1 MRSRVLMLAFIVVTS
16 AFLVSQDAA
25 ALQPNRLVIHA
36 AQLLDAKTGNILK
49 DQAIF
54 IEGEKIVKVGPAPQ
68 EIHQPKA
75 NIDYPGFGTNV
86 PTLHIV
92 SGTVLPGLIDVHTHL
107 TMDPAFGLEILQKSA
122 ASAALTGAKNAKA
135 TLEAGFTSVRNL
147 ADYWEFADVALR
159 NAINHGEV
167 PGPRMQASGP
177 AISITGG
184 HGDSNSLPYVD
195 QKKAIGVADGI
206 EGVQAKVRE
215 NIKYGADVI
224 KFMATGGVLSF
235 GDDPKASQYTL
246 EEMKAIV
253 ADAHRLGRKVAA
265 HAHGGN
271 GIIWASEAGVDSI
284 EHGSYIDDNGISTL
298 KKNGTYLVP
307 TVYLGEWFLAN
318 GERLHTPPALM
329 AKAREVMPAADKN
342 IAHAIAGG
350 VKVAFGTDAAVFP
363 HGMNAHQF
371 ATYVKLGMTP
381 IQAIQ
386 SATVNAADLM
396 GWSDKVGTIEA
407 GKFADIIAVDGDPTK
422 DVTTL
427 EHVKLVVKGGVV
439 YKNETSG
446 MHEGH

>member
-1 MRSRVLMLAFIVVTS
+1 MRRRFLRLVV
-16 AFLVSQDAA
+16 A
-25 ALQPNRLVIHA
+25 ALFASLPLLAQETKTAAPPNRLVIHA
-36 AQLLDAKTGNILK
+36 AQLFDAKTGSILK

-68 EIHQPKA
+68 EVHQAKA

-92 SGTVLPGLIDVHTHL
+92 SGTVLPGLIDAHTHL
-107 TMDPAFGLEILQKSA
+107 TMDPNFGLAELQISA

-135 TLEAGFTSVRNL
+135 TLEAGFTSVRNV

-159 NAINHGEV
+159 NAINRGDI

-184 HGDSNSLPYVD
+184 HGDSNYLPFVY
-195 QKKAIGVADGI
+195 QHNSIGVADGI
-206 EGVQAKVRE
+206 EGVQHRVRE

-224 KFMATGGVLSF
+224 KFMATGGVLSS
-235 GDDPKASQYTL
+235 GDDPRASQYTL

-265 HAHGGN
+265 HAHGGS
-271 GIIWASEAGVDSI
+271 GIVWASEAGVDSI
-284 EHGSYIDDNGISTL
+284 EHGSYIDDAGIAAL

-307 TVYLGEWFLAN
+307 TVYLGEWFLDNA
-318 GERLHTPPALM
+318 ERMHVRPDIL
-329 AKAREVMPAADKN
+329 AKARDVMPTANKN
-342 IAHAIAGG
+342 VAHAIAGG
-350 VKVAFGTDAAVFP
+350 VKIAFGTDAAVYP
-363 HGMNAHQF
+363 HGLNARQF
-371 ATYVKLGMTP
+371 GTYVKLGMTP
-381 IQAIQ
+381 VQAIQ
-386 SATVNAADLM
+386 SATVSAADLM

-427 EHVKLVVKGGVV
+427 EHVKLVIKGGVV
-439 YKNETSG
+439 YKNETAG
-446 MHEGH
+446 AHE

>member
-1 MRSRVLMLAFIVVTS
+1 MRSRVLVIAFALLAS
-16 AFLVSQDAA
+16 AFLVSQEAA
-25 ALQPNRLVIHA
+25 APQPNRLVIHA
-36 AQLLDAKTGNILK
+36 AQLLDTKTGNILK

-54 IEGEKIVKVGPAPQ
+54 IEGDKIVKVEAAPQ
-68 EIHQPKA
+68 EIHQPKP

-107 TMDPAFGLEILQKSA
+107 TMDPNFGLNELTMSA
-122 ASAALTGAKNAKA
+122 ASQALIGAKNAKA

-159 NAINHGEV
+159 NAINRGDL

-177 AISITGG
+177 AISISGG
-184 HGDSNSLPYVD
+184 HGDSNYLPYAY
-195 QKKAIGVADGI
+195 QHHSMGVADGV
-206 EGVQAKVRE
+206 EAVQHQTRE

-224 KFMATGGVLSF
+224 KFMATGGVLSS

-284 EHGSYIDDNGISTL
+284 EHGSYIDDNGIATL

-307 TVYLGEWFLAN
+307 TIYLAEWFLQNA
-318 GERLHTPPALM
+318 ERLHIPQELQNK
-329 AKAREVMPAADKN
+329 AKAVFPAADKN
-342 IAHAIAGG
+342 IAHAISSG
-350 VKVAFGTDAAVFP
+350 VKIAFGTDAAVYP
-363 HGMNAHQF
+363 HGLNARQF
-371 ATYVKLGMTP
+371 NSLVKLGMTP
-381 IQAIQ
+381 TQAIQ
-386 SATVNAADLM
+386 SSTVNAADLM

-439 YKNETSG
+439 YKNETAP
-446 MHEGH
+446 MHQ

>member
-1 MRSRVLMLAFIVVTS
+1 MRLKAPALAVLLLASIS
-16 AFLVSQDAA
+16 LIAQDAKA
-25 ALQPNRLVIHA
+25 PQPTRLVVHA
-36 AQLLDAKTGNILK
+36 AQLLDPKTGNILK

-54 IEGEKIVKVGPAPQ
+54 IEGDKIVKVGPAPH

-75 NIDYPGFGTNV
+75 NIDYPGFGENV

-107 TMDPAFGLEILQKSA
+107 TMDPSFGLEILQKSS

-184 HGDSNSLPYVD
+184 HGDMNYLPYAD
-195 QKKAIGVADGI
+195 HLKSIGVADGV

-284 EHGSYIDDNGISTL
+284 EHGSYIDDNGIATL
-298 KKNGTYLVP
+298 KKNGTYLVA
-307 TVYLGEWFLAN
+307 TVYLEEWFLQNA
-318 GERLHTPPALM
+318 ERLHTPAQLV

-342 IAHAIAGG
+342 IAHAIASG

-363 HGMNAHQF
+363 HGLNARQF
-371 ATYVKLGMTP
+371 GTYVKLGMTP
-381 IQAIQ
+381 LQSIQ

-396 GWSDKVGTIEA
+396 GWSDKVGTVEA

-427 EHVKLVVKGGVV
+427 EHVKLVIKGGVV
-439 YKNETSG
+439 YKNETAG
-446 MHEGH
+446 MHE

>member
-1 MRSRVLMLAFIVVTS
+1 MRLKALALAFAVVAS
-16 AFLVSQDAA
+16 ISLIAQDAKA
-25 ALQPNRLVIHA
+25 PQPTRLVVHA
-36 AQLLDAKTGNILK
+36 AQLLDPKTGNILK

-54 IEGEKIVKVGPAPQ
+54 IEGDKIVKVGPAPH

-75 NIDYPGFGTNV
+75 NIDYPGFGENV

-107 TMDPAFGLEILQKSA
+107 TMDPSFGLEILQKSS

-184 HGDSNSLPYVD
+184 HGDMNYLPYAD
-195 QKKAIGVADGI
+195 HLKSIGVADGV

-284 EHGSYIDDNGISTL
+284 EHGSYIDDNGIATL
-298 KKNGTYLVP
+298 KKNGTYLVA
-307 TVYLGEWFLAN
+307 TVYLEEWFLQNA
-318 GERLHTPPALM
+318 ERLHTPAQLV

-342 IAHAIAGG
+342 IAHAIASG
-350 VKVAFGTDAAVFP
+350 VKLAFGTDAAVFP
-363 HGMNAHQF
+363 HGLNARQF
-371 ATYVKLGMTP
+371 GTYVKLGMTP
-381 IQAIQ
+381 LQAIQ

-396 GWSDKVGTIEA
+396 GWSDKVGTVEA
-407 GKFADIIAVDGDPTK
+407 GKFADIIAVDGDPMK

-427 EHVKLVVKGGVV
+427 EHVKLVIKGGVV
-439 YKNETSG
+439 YKNETAG
-446 MHEGH
+446 MHE

>member
-1 MRSRVLMLAFIVVTS
+1 MRSKVLVVAFAVLASIWLT
-16 AFLVSQDAA
+16 AQEAKTAA
-25 ALQPNRLVIHA
+25 PQPSRLAVHA
-36 AQLLDAKTGNILK
+36 AQLFDAKTGIILK

-54 IEGEKIVKVGPAPQ
+54 IEGDKIVKVRPAPA

-75 NIDYPGFGTNV
+75 NIDYPGFGNNV

-107 TMDPAFGLEILQKSA
+107 TMDPNFGLAELQISA

-135 TLEAGFTSVRNL
+135 TLDAGFTAVRNVS
-147 ADYWEFADVALR
+147 DYWEFADVALR
-159 NAINHGEV
+159 NAINHGDL

-184 HGDSNSLPYVD
+184 HGDSNYLPYVY
-195 QKKAIGVADGI
+195 QHNSIGVADGI

-224 KFMATGGVLSF
+224 KFMATGGVLSS
-235 GDDPKASQYTL
+235 GDDPRASQYTL

-265 HAHGGN
+265 HAHGGK

-284 EHGSYIDDNGISTL
+284 EHGSYIDDAGIATL

-307 TVYLGEWFLAN
+307 TVYLGEWFLQNA
-318 GERLHTPPALM
+318 ERMHVRPDIL

-342 IAHAIAGG
+342 ISHAIAGG
-350 VKVAFGTDAAVFP
+350 VKIAFGTDAAVYP
-363 HGMNAHQF
+363 HGLNARQF
-371 ATYVKLGMTP
+371 GTYVKLGMTP
-381 IQAIQ
+381 VAAIQ
-386 SATVNAADLM
+386 SATVSAADLM

-427 EHVKLVVKGGVV
+427 EHVKLVIKGGVV
-439 YKNETSG
+439 YKNETAG
-446 MHEGH
+446 MHE

>member
-1 MRSRVLMLAFIVVTS
+1 MRSKALLLALVVLATAWLLAQETKP
-16 AFLVSQDAA
+16 AA
-25 ALQPNRLVIHA
+25 PQPTRLVVHA
-36 AQLLDAKTGNILK
+36 AQLFDAKSGTILK

-54 IEGEKIVKVGPAPQ
+54 IEGDKIVKVSAAPH

-86 PTLHIV
+86 PTLHVV

-107 TMDPAFGLEILQKSA
+107 TMDPNFGLAELTMSA
-122 ASAALTGAKNAKA
+122 ATQALVGAKNAKA
-135 TLEAGFTSVRNL
+135 TLAAGFTSVRNV

-159 NAINHGEV
+159 NAINRGEIE
-167 PGPRMQASGP
+167 GPRMQASGP
-177 AISITGG
+177 AISISGG
-184 HGDSNSLPYVD
+184 HGDSNYLPYVYRHH
-195 QKKAIGVADGI
+195 AMGVADGV
-206 EGVQAKVRE
+206 EGVQHQVRE

-224 KFMATGGVLSF
+224 KFMATGGVLSS

-271 GIIWASEAGVDSI
+271 GIVWASEAGVDSI
-284 EHGSYIDDNGISTL
+284 EHGSYIDDDGIATL

-307 TVYLGEWFLAN
+307 TVYLAEWFLENA
-318 GERLHTPPALM
+318 ERLHVPQELQTK
-329 AKAREVMPAADKN
+329 AKAVFPAADKN
-342 IAHAIAGG
+342 VAHAIASG
-350 VKVAFGTDAAVFP
+350 VKIAFGTDAAVYP
-363 HGMNAHQF
+363 HGLNARQF
-371 ATYVKLGMTP
+371 PYLVRLGMTP
-381 IQAIQ
+381 VQAIQ

-396 GWSDKVGTIEA
+396 GWSEKVGTIEA

-427 EHVKLVVKGGVV
+427 EHPKLVIKGGVV
-439 YKNETSG
+439 YKNETAA
-446 MHEGH
+446 MHE

>member
-1 MRSRVLMLAFIVVTS
+1 MRLKALVLAVLVVAS
-16 AFLVSQDAA
+16 ISLIAQEAKA
-25 ALQPNRLVIHA
+25 PQPTRLVVHA
-36 AQLLDAKTGNILK
+36 AQLLDTKTGNILK

-54 IEGEKIVKVGPAPQ
+54 IEGDKIVKVGPAPH

-75 NIDYPGFGTNV
+75 NIDYPGFGENV

-107 TMDPAFGLEILQKSA
+107 TMDPSFGLEILQKSS
-122 ASAALTGAKNAKA
+122 ASAALTGAKNAKT

-159 NAINHGEV
+159 NSIDKGEV

-184 HGDSNSLPYVD
+184 HGDSNYLPYD
-195 QKKAIGVADGI
+195 KHLTAMGVADGV

-253 ADAHRLGRKVAA
+253 TDSHRLGRKVAA
-265 HAHGGN
+265 HAHGGK

-284 EHGSYIDDNGISTL
+284 EHGSYIDDEGIATL
-298 KKNGTYLVP
+298 KKNGTYLVA
-307 TVYLGEWFLAN
+307 TVYLETWFLENA
-318 GERLHTPPALM
+318 ERLHTPPQLI

-342 IAHAIAGG
+342 IAHAIASG
-350 VKVAFGTDAAVFP
+350 VKVAFGTDSAVFP
-363 HGMNAHQF
+363 HGLNARQF
-371 ATYVKLGMTP
+371 GTYVKLGMTP
-381 IQAIQ
+381 LQAIQ

-396 GWSDKVGTIEA
+396 GWSNKVGTVEA

-427 EHVKLVVKGGVV
+427 EHAKLVIKGGVV
-439 YKNETSG
+439 YKNETAG
-446 MHEGH
+446 THE

>member
-1 MRSRVLMLAFIVVTS
+1 MKRKVLVLVFLAVAATWVVG
-16 AFLVSQDAA
+16 QDAA
-25 ALQPNRLVIHA
+25 ASQPNRLVIHV
-36 AQLLDAKTGNILK
+36 AQLLDTKTGNILK
-49 DQAIF
+49 DQAIY
-54 IEGEKIVKVGPAPQ
+54 IEGDKIVKVGPAPQ

-75 NIDYPGFGTNV
+75 NIDYPGFGNNV
-86 PTLHIV
+86 PTLHIA

-107 TMDPAFGLEILQKSA
+107 TMDQNFGLAELQISP
-122 ASAALTGAKNAKA
+122 ASAALVGAKNAKA

-159 NAINHGEV
+159 NAINRGDL

-177 AISITGG
+177 AISISGG
-184 HGDSNSLPYVD
+184 HGDSNYLPFVYHHNS
-195 QKKAIGVADGI
+195 IGVADGV
-206 EGVQAKVRE
+206 EGVQHRVRE

-224 KFMATGGVLSF
+224 KFMATGGVLSA

-284 EHGSYIDDNGISTL
+284 EHGSYIDDNGIATL

-307 TVYLGEWFLAN
+307 TVYLAEWFLQNA
-318 GERLHTPPALM
+318 ERLRIPAELQTK
-329 AKAREVMPAADKN
+329 AKAVFPAADKN
-342 IAHAIAGG
+342 VSHAISAG
-350 VKVAFGTDAAVFP
+350 VKIAFGTDAAVYP
-363 HGMNAHQF
+363 HGLNARQF
-371 ATYVKLGMTP
+371 GYLVKLGMQP
-381 IQAIQ
+381 IAAIQ

-439 YKNETSG
+439 YKNETVP
-446 MHEGH
+446 MHQ

>member
-1 MRSRVLMLAFIVVTS
+1 MRSKALVLAVAVIATVSLLAQEAKTP
-16 AFLVSQDAA
+16 APA
-25 ALQPNRLVIHA
+25 PTRLVVHA
-36 AQLLDAKTGNILK
+36 AQLFDAKSGTILK

-54 IEGEKIVKVGPAPQ
+54 IEGDKIVKVVAAPH
-68 EIHQPKA
+68 EIHQQKA

-92 SGTVLPGLIDVHTHL
+92 SRTVLPGLIDVHTHL
-107 TMDPAFGLEILQKSA
+107 TMDPNFGLEILQISA

-159 NAINHGEV
+159 NAINRGQV

-195 QKKAIGVADGI
+195 QKRAIGVADGV
-206 EGVQAKVRE
+206 EAVQAKVRE

-284 EHGSYIDDNGISTL
+284 EHGSYIDDNGIATL
-298 KKNGTYLVP
+298 KKNGTYLVA
-307 TVYLGEWFLAN
+307 TVYLEEWFLQNA
-318 GERLHTPPALM
+318 ERLHTPAQLV

-342 IAHAIAGG
+342 IAHAIASG

-363 HGMNAHQF
+363 HGLNARQF
-371 ATYVKLGMTP
+371 GTYVKLGMTP
-381 IQAIQ
+381 LQSIQ

-396 GWSDKVGTIEA
+396 GWSDKVGTVEA

-427 EHVKLVVKGGVV
+427 EHVKLVIKGGVV
-439 YKNETSG
+439 YKNETAG
-446 MHEGH
+446 MHE

>member
-1 MRSRVLMLAFIVVTS
+1 LVV
-16 AFLVSQDAA
+16 
-25 ALQPNRLVIHA
+25 HA
-36 AQLLDAKTGNILK
+36 AQLLDVKTGTILK

-54 IEGEKIVKVGPAPQ
+54 IEGDKIVKVSPAPH

-75 NIDYPGFGTNV
+75 NIDYPGFGENV

-107 TMDPAFGLEILQKSA
+107 TMDPNFGLAELQISS

-135 TLEAGFTSVRNL
+135 TLEAGFTSVRNV

-159 NAINHGEV
+159 NAINRGDL

-184 HGDSNSLPYVD
+184 HGDSNYLPFVYHHSS
-195 QKKAIGVADGI
+195 IGVADGV

-224 KFMATGGVLSF
+224 KFMATGGVLSS
-235 GDDPKASQYTL
+235 GDDPRASQYTL

-253 ADAHRLGRKVAA
+253 TDAHRLGRKVAA
-265 HAHGGN
+265 HAHGGK

-284 EHGSYIDDNGISTL
+284 EHGSYIDDEGIATL

-307 TVYLGEWFLAN
+307 TVYLAEWFIQNAD
-318 GERLHTPPALM
+318 RMRVPPNLL
-329 AKAREVMPAADKN
+329 AKAKEVFPAADKN
-342 IAHAIAGG
+342 MARAIAGG
-350 VKVAFGTDAAVFP
+350 VKIAFGTDAAVYP
-363 HGMNAHQF
+363 HGLNARQF

-386 SATVNAADLM
+386 SGTVNAADLM
-396 GWSDKVGTIEA
+396 GWSDKVGTIEEK
-407 GKFADIIAVDGDPTK
+407 KFADIIAVDGDPTK

-427 EHVKLVVKGGVV
+427 EHPKLVIKGGVV
-439 YKNETSG
+439 YKNETAG
-446 MHEGH
+446 MHE

>member
-1 MRSRVLMLAFIVVTS
+1 MRRNVLALAFAIVATVPLI
-16 AFLVSQDAA
+16 AQDAKNA
-25 ALQPNRLVIHA
+25 APTPTRLVIHA
-36 AQLLDAKTGNILK
+36 AQLFDAKSGTILK

-54 IEGEKIVKVGPAPQ
+54 IEGDKIVKVGPAPA

-75 NIDYPGFGTNV
+75 NIDYPGFGNNV

-107 TMDPAFGLEILQKSA
+107 TMDPNFGLAELQISA

-135 TLEAGFTSVRNL
+135 TLDAGFTAVRNVS
-147 ADYWEFADVALR
+147 DYWEFADVALR
-159 NAINHGEV
+159 NAINHGDL

-184 HGDSNSLPYVD
+184 HGDLNYLPYSYHL
-195 QKKAIGVADGI
+195 KGTGVADGV

-253 ADAHRLGRKVAA
+253 TDAHRLGRKVAA
-265 HAHGGN
+265 HAHGGK

-284 EHGSYIDDNGISTL
+284 EHGSYIDDEGIAAL
-298 KKNGTYLVP
+298 KKNGTYLVA
-307 TVYLGEWFLAN
+307 TVYLSTWFLENA
-318 GERLHTPPALM
+318 ERLHPPPQLI

-342 IAHAIAGG
+342 IAHAIASG
-350 VKVAFGTDAAVFP
+350 VKVAFGTDSAVFP
-363 HGMNAHQF
+363 HGLNARQF
-371 ATYVKLGMTP
+371 GTYVKLGMTP
-381 IQAIQ
+381 LQAIQ

-396 GWSDKVGTIEA
+396 GWSNKVGTVEA

-427 EHVKLVVKGGVV
+427 EHVKLVIKGGVI
-439 YKNETSG
+439 YKNETAG
-446 MHEGH
+446 MHE